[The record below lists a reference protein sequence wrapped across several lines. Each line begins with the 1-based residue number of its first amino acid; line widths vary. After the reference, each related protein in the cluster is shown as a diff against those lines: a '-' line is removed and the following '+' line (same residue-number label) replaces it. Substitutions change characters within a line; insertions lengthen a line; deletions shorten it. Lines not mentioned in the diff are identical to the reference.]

1 LNRFDEI
8 LESFSSRYGLKAGP
22 QVVPFGITY
31 LLEGSEGADESTLR
45 QDGFG
50 PEGDRELVES
60 ILDFSRLLL
69 EKCGNRSLYNSSDR
83 LNELLNTSSLSLL
96 HGTLRVA
103 LCLAQRYRDRLRS
116 GHFQLP
122 PLTSH
127 YNFDMDRI
135 EKLAQSIPKPHP
147 DSKKLLPTLPA
158 KTAKGKEKA
167 AHLTQRRTPS
177 IVDPN
182 DFRSLCGDPADVNKT
197 DKKEGDLE
205 SDRAEWEAW
214 AQVTVMFSTSVD
226 KKADTNAATESS
238 HQQDHNGLSSPT
250 PIRRQ
255 SSTGRSRLSR
265 LSTSEDMNGHLASP
279 AIHDQPARPPPD
291 RFSPPTSAIINSRL
305 EVVLASGLTSVPAPM
320 HYELLHKLRTAYGL
334 IHSSTT
340 RRQLLA
346 IRLLAVANLAYILP
360 DSQFQQKMFGQDR
373 ESGQRQQLVRQLVS
387 LLYTG
392 SDGDNQVPL
401 FVQSH
406 AFEALGA
413 LTKQKSMIN
422 DLTAGLSITA
432 NHGTLLYLVQKGLAD
447 LANDHDITDNVIG
460 DEWRDGLFS
469 LLKLTLDASPHATRN
484 SDAFA
489 SPALMTAYM
498 ELLQTHTEKAQRL
511 YVKVLEF
518 LESFTHHIK
527 DGLATLLNNK
537 TFEAVTDLL
546 NYLVSSALTLV
557 QDGHGFPSTYRT
569 PSIDYQIPYLHQQSI
584 RAILSF
590 INGVNG
596 HQGGPADR
604 VLRSLIDSH
613 KLLDAFRLV
622 VQNASTFGAH
632 TWSEVVKAMN
642 AFLHNEPTS
651 YTVIAEAG
659 LSKSFLQSITLKSTE
674 MPSAPNGVQLE
685 GSDPPTTTTAAEL
698 ASSDPAQ
705 TNEAGPESPS
715 SSPEIITSDVSH
727 APLGILPA
735 AEAISS
741 ASHAFGA
748 VCLTA
753 AGFELFKSSG
763 VLETFFDVFVSA
775 PHVKVMNDPN
785 LLAILGS
792 TFDELVRHHPGMRSD
807 VLSMVLVT
815 LSRVRTLCR
824 SMARDVGAGA
834 KLWISDGDNG
844 LAVAGGN
851 QSLLHEMLPQTAA
864 GAIPATSAPSEL
876 QLPNGKTLT
885 SYTSRDAGTIS
896 KTMMAEEKDENGL
909 TVADY
914 MTPIVGFL
922 MSFFENQP
930 LCSSFIDAGG
940 VEFVLDLAM
949 MPSLPFDFFRA
960 SAHIGTSHD
969 LAQVIHMMAET
980 KPHLVLP
987 SLVNRALWTCQ
998 NLEAFAQ
1005 NQPHDMSCYFGV
1017 LTSRPGETTELM
1029 ETESNDQIRQ
1039 NGTKLA
1045 KALTSIH
1052 FLTTILTETFESP
1065 IYGTRNPPPSLF
1077 TQVNL
1082 ADLYAQ
1088 LCTRLGK
1095 LAAACIREEIALQKN
1110 AQNSWLEATK
1120 PRDFETSN
1128 EEIDHILG
1136 LDRTQEP
1143 LSEPGELPAENAQ
1156 TSSLSV
1162 NPEVP
1167 SRLAAEDQGLAMDKK
1182 TPAFKNVVILR
1193 YLLTQLPSSIT
1204 QFFSL
1209 LGRSLLTKRRL
1220 EPHQKQNALMVAEAI
1235 SEGLIAQLDPGFLRS
1250 TERFQ
1255 NRKQFLETRFA
1266 YLGVVLVNLS
1276 HVILDM
1282 SPSTDFKQSITS
1294 VVFSFRNIGGLRLLK
1309 NIGEEFFDE
1318 LKSCEVS
1325 DDIFPSMAT
1334 ANSGLKVTLDIFE
1347 HLTSAKCVV
1356 ESAQSTLLKNQDR
1369 NKPPYFVPAQFL
1381 LELRMEALPLS
1392 RMIWESDYA
1401 DQASEAVIEKLV
1413 AILRHVLSG
1422 EQEEDAHKEGH
1433 DVPSRSTESSR
1444 KAQPSP
1450 SPRDLDMLIGQGL
1463 DEALVREALYRCN
1476 NSVVHAEEYCKAY
1489 ARDPTRQRN
1498 SIPDYEFD
1506 SKMPHAQRE
1515 LRQSDQA
1522 ESASSDQAT
1531 QTSST
1536 NNELLA
1542 GGALSH
1548 AMSIDS
1554 LLNENETLDSEEQQ
1568 IANDEKDGYRGPLAP
1583 SELPTYT
1590 VASIESERKLLR
1602 EDLTEQCL
1610 NILNKHHDV
1619 TFELSELILSATRK
1633 LNDDEANEFREA
1645 ASELVINS
1653 LISLQPDD
1661 VSQLEGNK
1669 VAAYSHLT
1677 ALLLQ
1682 DKEMYEAC
1690 LGELQDTFHDLLGFV
1705 KIPQAS
1711 PNQESSPWIGHV
1723 LLIFEKILSDDSE
1736 PRKIHWSPP
1745 TSIDAP
1751 LIAAPPSEKG
1761 EVLTQ
1766 EQKKQLFDAV
1776 LTVLPQIGKDKSL
1789 ALSVA
1794 RVLVILT
1801 RKREIA
1807 MLLGE
1812 KRNIQRLFVMV
1823 KQLANAVDDRLQ
1835 SALLLILRHVI
1846 EDDDTLRQIMR
1857 SEIVANFDNS
1867 RSSRQTDTST
1877 YVRQMYHLV
1886 LRSPEIFIEVTNEK
1900 LKLQRYDSHRGPQ
1913 SLVLKSEDEGKGEVR
1928 TVPATTDAT
1937 EPSQSTMPTT
1947 EANTESDKQDF
1958 NQDNKSRTA
1967 DIKAPVVEH
1976 PDGVIH
1982 FLLSELL
1989 SYKDIE
1995 DKETSD
2001 APNEA
2006 AGSDALD
2013 LDNMDSGNG
2022 NASDAA
2028 SDTGAAPVRPSGLHS
2043 RQTFKG
2049 EDHPIYIYRCFLLQC
2064 LTELLHSYNRTKV
2077 EFINFSRKA
2086 DPLAMTPSKPRSGVL
2101 NYLLNGLIPTG
2112 SLEPDDSSVS
2122 FRKRTITSD
2131 WAMKAVVALCSK
2143 TGESGL
2149 IPTSQRYS
2157 TYQRVA
2163 DNDDEPDLSFVRRF
2177 VLEHGLRAFK
2187 DANNSSETLQV
2198 KYARMLCLA
2207 DLFHKLLSKPSG
2219 PEGTSGSN
2227 NNSHKTLSKLMFEK
2241 NFIAV
2246 LTSSLAEIDLAFPGS
2261 KRVVKHI
2268 LKPLNELTETAYHL
2282 SVTSPGSIA
2291 SALGTSEEDVI
2302 SSASSVSDVEDEREE
2317 TPDLFRNSTL
2327 AMLEPNRQD
2336 DSSSES
2342 GEDDEEMY
2350 EGEYADDMEF
2360 EDGMPTVDP
2369 NDGEVVS
2376 DEDVDDE
2383 LHGAG
2388 PMEGLSGDVPMDIE
2402 LVMDDP
2408 HMDIDTDEDDDD
2420 GEDEEDEDEDDDDED
2435 DEDGED
2441 FIVGADDAIMA
2452 GEINGD
2458 NENDSLDDGE
2468 DDGEGEWDSEDEEE
2482 NEMDDADAEGVE
2494 EILDRAD
2501 AGAPGDEADE
2511 SGHDQLNN
2519 LLQILGEAPHDA
2531 GDRSTRPPAALL
2543 VQAGIDDD
2551 MPGDEDG
2558 DDEEGDDLDE
2568 NEDDMTYQTFNDMLN
2583 NDMLNDPD
2591 TPWPWDEAPP
2601 FLRGHGG
2608 HHRHIRTVPGQ
2619 MPSFM
2624 TRQITSHGMPMMPT
2638 IARSHRHAV
2647 AARATDDGTNP
2658 LLQRPGAR
2666 PIATNAIPTPSDF
2679 VHGFNPGFTA
2689 LFAPG
2694 SGHGGVID
2702 AIMEAVSR
2710 GDGRFDVTNHRHGQY
2725 DIRINA
2731 SPQQFREFLR
2741 PPHPSSFPRSSR
2753 EDPYRAVSFTASLTV
2768 TRWQEEAR
2776 LLYGNSHDHKSL
2788 NVITALLSVLIPPA
2802 IEEEKAR
2809 MKKAEEDRKR
2819 EEEERAERERQERQ
2833 EREEAE
2839 KKEEEAREAAAKAE
2853 AEAIAAAAAAAQ
2865 AREASESQDQPTES
2879 TDDGDAEPMQ
2889 DVQATGPGEV
2899 TITQTEDAPVEVA
2912 GEAGPSQPATR
2923 VYTTIRGR
2931 QLDITDLAIDAEF
2944 LEGLPEEIREEVI
2957 MTQYAERRH
2966 QAAEQGQ
2973 PSSEISAEFLDAL
2986 PEDIREELLQ
2996 QDAQD
3001 RRRREREATRR
3012 RTAEAGGPA
3021 RAEEMDAD
3029 SFMATLDPSLRRAI
3043 LAEQSDD
3050 ILQHLAPQYAAEA
3063 RAIISR
3069 EMQHYGRLPVGRD
3082 AREDRDAQEPS
3093 SAKEPRKQVVQ
3104 MVDKAGVATLMRL
3117 MFMPQQGSARQ
3128 NLYRVL
3134 QNVCGHRQTRTE
3146 VIGLLLSILKDGSAD
3161 VSAVERSLAALS
3173 LRAKTPITQKTPQ
3186 PLKRTLSLPSNAAG
3200 NDEMTPLMVV
3210 QQCLGALSSLT
3221 QYNVSVASVFIRE
3234 LESSSSMKSKSSRKG
3249 KGKETRAS
3257 KFALNDLIS
3266 LLDRKLITE
3275 NSSCMESLA
3284 ALLATVTQPLTW
3296 LLKKDKAIEAPKG
3309 QAAETGASA
3318 EDSVSQAQPESA
3330 TVQPTS
3336 NIEVVEVEPVSA
3348 EVPSP
3353 ETATANVDRASMPN
3367 RSAALVSASDTTNE
3381 AAAAGS
3387 DSKAVELAAGQE
3399 EDKVKKI
3406 YDLPEV
3412 PEYNLRLV
3420 VGILSARECNAKTFR
3435 DAVTTITNLSL
3446 IPNAREVFGKEL
3458 VSQAQILSQSIL
3470 ADLDELLLSIRDAK
3484 SGTDIQNIAT
3494 SKFSPATS
3502 DQVKLLR
3509 VLTALDYIFD
3519 PKRPEN
3525 KGKVENEGPN
3535 PSEILVS
3542 LYESPTFFPLWSKLS
3557 GCLSAM
3563 RERDSM
3569 VSAATILLPLIESLM
3584 LVCKNT
3590 SLKDAPIARHIR
3602 EQSATTPT
3610 IEAPNSLETLFFNFT
3625 TEHRKILNELVR
3637 QNSKLMSGSF
3647 SLLVKNPKV
3656 LEFDNKRSY
3665 FNRQVH
3671 ARREARHPQPPLQL
3685 SVRRDQVFLD
3695 SFKSLY
3701 FKSADE
3707 MKYGKLSIRFHGEEG
3722 VDAGG
3727 VTREWFQVL
3736 ARGMFNPNYALFT
3749 PVASDKTTFHP
3760 SRLSG
3765 VNQEHLMFFKFI
3777 GRIIGKAL
3785 YENRVL
3791 DCHFSRAVYKRILG
3805 KSISIKDME
3814 SLDLDYYKSLL
3825 WILENDI
3832 TDILTET
3839 FSLRS
3844 EDFGEDRIIDLIEN
3858 GRNIPVTEE
3867 NKQEYVQLV
3876 AEYRLTGSVNDQLEN
3891 FLKGFNDIIPAELIS
3906 IFNEQE
3912 LELLISGLPDIDV
3925 DDWKANTEYHNYAP
3939 SSPQIQWFWRLV
3951 VSALL
3956 YVSHDANFLSSA
3968 VTGFS
3973 SEERAKLLQFVTG
3986 TSKTP
3991 LNGFADLEGM
4001 NGITKFNI
4009 HKDYGNKDRLPSS
4022 HTCFNRTF

>member
-1 LNRFDEI
+1 MNRFDEI
-8 LESFSSRYGLKAGP
+8 LEIFNSRYGLNAGP
-22 QVVPFGITY
+22 QTKPLGISV
-31 LLEGSEGADESTLR
+31 LLEGSEGVDEDTLR
-45 QDGFG
+45 KFGFG

-83 LNELLNTSSLSLL
+83 LNDLLNTSSLPLL

-103 LCLAQRYRDRLRS
+103 LCLAQRYRERLRS
-116 GHFQLP
+116 GHFQHP

-135 EKLAQSIPKPHP
+135 EKLAQHIPKPLP
-147 DSKKLLPTLPA
+147 DSKKFLPTSPV

-167 AHLTQRRTPS
+167 ARLTRRRTS
-177 IVDPN
+177 SAVDPN
-182 DFRSLCGDPADVNKT
+182 DFRSLCGEPSDGSKAV
-197 DKKEGDLE
+197 KKDGNLE
-205 SDRAEWEAW
+205 SDHEEWEAW
-214 AQVTVMFSTSVD
+214 AQVTVTLSTSD
-226 KKADTNAATESS
+226 NKKPDADTITEPSN
-238 HQQDHNGLSSPT
+238 QQGQNGLSSPT
-250 PIRRQ
+250 PIRRL
-255 SSTGRSRLSR
+255 STTGRSRLSR
-265 LSTSEDMNGHLASP
+265 LSTSEDMDGQSEP
-279 AIHDQPARPPPD
+279 PITQGQHDRQPAD
-291 RFSPPTSAIINSRL
+291 RFSPPISAILNSPL
-305 EVVLASGLTSVPAPM
+305 EVVLASGMTSVPPSL

-334 IHSSTT
+334 VHSNTT

-346 IRLLAVANLAYILP
+346 IRLLAIANLAYVLP
-360 DSQFQQKMFGQDR
+360 DSQFQQKLFGQDR

-387 LLYTG
+387 LLYAG
-392 SDGDNQVPL
+392 SDSDNRVAL

-406 AFEALGA
+406 ALEALGA
-413 LTKQKSMIN
+413 LTKQKSMIS
-422 DLTAGLSITA
+422 DIVAGLSVTA
-432 NHGTLLYLVQKGLAD
+432 NHGTLLFLVQRGLED
-447 LANDHDITDNVIG
+447 LANDHNETDDAVG

-469 LLKLTLDASPHATRN
+469 LLKLTLDASPHTTRN

-489 SPALMTAYM
+489 SPALMTTYTQ
-498 ELLQTHTEKAQRL
+498 LLQTHTEKAQRL
-511 YVKVLEF
+511 YIKVLEF
-518 LESFTHHIK
+518 LEAFTHHVK

-537 TFEAVTDLL
+537 TFDAVTDLL
-546 NYLVSSALTLV
+546 NYLVSSALKLV
-557 QDGHGFPSTYRT
+557 QDGHDFPSAYRT

-584 RAILSF
+584 RAILTF

-622 VQNASTFGAH
+622 VENASTFGAH

-659 LSKSFLQSITLKSTE
+659 LSKSFLESITLKNTKI
-674 MPSAPNGVQLE
+674 PSAPDGIESNQ
-685 GSDPPTTTTAAEL
+685 SRPAATTATGL
-698 ASSDPAQ
+698 SSTDSER
-705 TNEAGPESPS
+705 TNDDEQGLS
-715 SSPEIITSDVSH
+715 SATPEIITSDVDHS
-727 APLGILPA
+727 PVGILPA
-735 AEAISS
+735 AEAISN
-741 ASHAFGA
+741 ASQAFGA

-763 VLETFFDVFVSA
+763 ALESFFGIFVSA

-815 LSRVRTLCR
+815 LARVRTLCM
-824 SMARDVGAGA
+824 SMAWNVGAGS
-834 KLWISDGDNG
+834 KLWIGGTGSG

-851 QSLLHEMLPQTAA
+851 QSLLHELLPQAA
-864 GAIPATSAPSEL
+864 TGALLTMSARLPLE
-876 QLPNGKTLT
+876 LPNGKTLT
-885 SYTSRDAGTIS
+885 PPTPLDRSTIS
-896 KTMMAEEKDENGL
+896 ETMIPEEKDENGL
-909 TVADY
+909 TAADY
-914 MTPIVGFL
+914 MAPIVGFL
-922 MSFFENQP
+922 MSFFENQS
-930 LCSSFIDAGG
+930 LCGSFIDSGG
-940 VEFVLDLAM
+940 AEFVLDLAT
-949 MPSLPFDFFRA
+949 MPSLPFDFFRTN
-960 SAHIGTSHD
+960 AHIGTSHD
-969 LAQVIHMMAET
+969 VAQVIHMMAET

-987 SLVNRALWTCQ
+987 SLVNRALWTCEH
-998 NLEAFAQ
+998 LEPFRQ
-1005 NQPHDMSCYFGV
+1005 NQPNDMSCYFGA
-1017 LTSRPGETTELM
+1017 LTRRSGETLELM
-1029 ETESNDQIRQ
+1029 ETESDDQVRQ

-1045 KALTSIH
+1045 KALTSLH
-1052 FLTTILTETFESP
+1052 FLTAILTETFESP
-1065 IYGTRNPPPSLF
+1065 IYSTRNPQPSMF
-1077 TQVNL
+1077 AHVNL

-1088 LCTRLGK
+1088 LCTKLGDIS
-1095 LAAACIREEIALQKN
+1095 AACIREEIALQKN
-1110 AQNSWLEATK
+1110 APKSWLETTK
-1120 PRDFETSN
+1120 PKVFETGN
-1128 EEIDHILG
+1128 EDVDQFLILG
-1136 LDRTQEP
+1136 GTEDPPPEP
-1143 LSEPGELPAENAQ
+1143 AEVPSENAQ
-1156 TSSLSV
+1156 ASSSST
-1162 NPEVP
+1162 NGEPQ
-1167 SRLAAEDQGLAMDKK
+1167 SRTTDEDQRLSTDRK
-1182 TPAFKNVVILR
+1182 TPAFKNVVVLR
-1193 YLLTQLPSSIT
+1193 YLLTQLPSSIR
-1204 QFFSL
+1204 QFFGL
-1209 LGRSLLTKRRL
+1209 LGRGLLTKRRL
-1220 EPHQKQNALMVAEAI
+1220 ELYQKQNALMVAEAI
-1235 SEGLIAQLDPGFLRS
+1235 SEGLVAQLDPRFLKFP
-1250 TERFQ
+1250 EQFQ
-1255 NRKQFLETRFA
+1255 TRKQFLETRFA

-1282 SPSTDFKQSITS
+1282 SPSADFKQCVTS
-1294 VVFSFRNIGGLRLLK
+1294 VVLSFRNIGGLRLLK
-1309 NIGEEFFDE
+1309 SIGEEFFDE

-1325 DDIFPSMAT
+1325 DDVFPSIAT

-1347 HLTSAKCVV
+1347 HLTSAKSVV

-1369 NKPPYFVPAQFL
+1369 TKPPYFVPAQFL
-1381 LELRMEALPLS
+1381 LELRMETLPLS

-1413 AILRHVLSG
+1413 AILRHILSG
-1422 EQEEDAHKEGH
+1422 EQEEDAHKERQ
-1433 DVPSRSTESSR
+1433 DVPSTSTEYSR
-1444 KAQPSP
+1444 KTQPSP
-1450 SPRDLDMLIGQGL
+1450 NSRDLEALIGQGV
-1463 DEALVREALYRCN
+1463 DERLVREALYRCN
-1476 NSVVHAEEYCKAY
+1476 NNATYAEEYCKAY
-1489 ARDPTRQRN
+1489 KRDPARPRN
-1498 SIPDYEFD
+1498 PIPEYEVD
-1506 SKMPHAQRE
+1506 SKTPRAQRAPGN
-1515 LRQSDQA
+1515 SDQA
-1522 ESASSDQAT
+1522 EPTSSDQVA
-1531 QTSST
+1531 QTPSS
-1536 NNELLA
+1536 NNDALA
-1542 GGALSH
+1542 GSVLSH

-1554 LLNENETLDSEEQQ
+1554 LLNENETPDSEEQQ
-1568 IANDEKDGYRGPLAP
+1568 VANGATVGHRSTSTPND
-1583 SELPTYT
+1583 LPRYT
-1590 VASIESERKLLR
+1590 VESIEAERKLLR
-1602 EDLTEQCL
+1602 ENLTEQCL

-1633 LNDDEANEFREA
+1633 LDDDGAAEFRDT

-1653 LISLQPDD
+1653 LISLQTDD
-1661 VSQLEGNK
+1661 VSQLDGKK

-1682 DKEMYEAC
+1682 DTEMYEAC
-1690 LGELQDTFHDLLGFV
+1690 LGELQETFHDLLGFV

-1723 LLIFEKILSDDSE
+1723 LLIFEKMLSDDAE
-1736 PRKIHWSPP
+1736 PRKINWSPP
-1745 TSIDAP
+1745 SSIDAP
-1751 LIAAPPSEKG
+1751 LTAAPSPEKG
-1761 EVLTQ
+1761 EVLSS
-1766 EQKKQLFDAV
+1766 EQKRQLFDAV
-1776 LTVLPQIGKDKSL
+1776 LTILPQIGKDKSL
-1789 ALSVA
+1789 ALSAA

-1807 MLLGE
+1807 VLLGE
-1812 KRNIQRLFVMV
+1812 KRNIQRLFVMI

-1835 SALLLILRHVI
+1835 SALLLILRHII
-1846 EDDDTLRQIMR
+1846 EDDDTVRQIMR
-1857 SEIVANFDNS
+1857 SEILANFDNS
-1867 RSSRQTDTST
+1867 RNSRQSDTNT
-1877 YVRQMYHLV
+1877 YVRSMYHLA

-1900 LKLQRYDSHRGPQ
+1900 LKLQRYDPHRGPQ
-1913 SLVLKSEDEGKGEVR
+1913 ILVLKSEDEGDDEVR
-1928 TVPATTDAT
+1928 SVSGTNDAT
-1937 EPSQSTMPTT
+1937 EPVQLAMPTT
-1947 EANTESDKQDF
+1947 EANDESDKLDA
-1958 NQDNKSRTA
+1958 NQDNKSKTT
-1967 DIKAPVVEH
+1967 DMKKPIVEH

-1989 SYKDIE
+1989 SYKETE

-2001 APNEA
+2001 APNET

-2013 LDNMDSGNG
+2013 VDNNMDLGNG

-2028 SDTGAAPVRPSGLHS
+2028 SDFGATPARPSGLHS
-2043 RQTFKG
+2043 RQPFKG

-2122 FRKRTITSD
+2122 FRKRTITSE
-2131 WAMKAVVALCSK
+2131 WAMKVIVALCSK

-2149 IPTSQRYS
+2149 IPASQRYS
-2157 TYQRVA
+2157 AYQRVA

-2177 VLEHGLRAFK
+2177 VLEHALRAFK
-2187 DANNSSETLQV
+2187 EANNSSETLQV

-2219 PEGTSGSN
+2219 PEGAPGSN

-2241 NFIAV
+2241 NFIAA
-2246 LTSSLAEIDLAFPGS
+2246 LTSSLAEIDLAYPGS

-2282 SVTSPGSIA
+2282 SVTSPVSIT

-2302 SSASSVSDVEDEREE
+2302 SSASSVSDVEDGREE
-2317 TPDLFRNSTL
+2317 TPDLFRNSAL
-2327 AMLEPNRQD
+2327 AMLEPNRHE

-2342 GEDDEEMY
+2342 GEDDDEMY

-2360 EDGMPTVDP
+2360 EEGMPTVDP

-2376 DEDVDDE
+2376 DEDVEDE

-2408 HMDIDTDEDDDD
+2408 GMDIDTDEDDDD
-2420 GEDEEDEDEDDDDED
+2420 EEDEEDEDDDEEDDDDE

-2441 FIVGADDAIMA
+2441 FIVGADDAME

-2458 NENDSLDDGE
+2458 NENDSLDEGD
-2468 DDGEGEWDSEDEEE
+2468 DDGEGEWHSEDDEE
-2482 NEMDDADAEGVE
+2482 NGIDDADVEGVE

-2501 AGAPGDEADE
+2501 VVAPVDDVDG

-2531 GDRSTRPPAALL
+2531 GDRTNRPPGGLL

-2551 MPGDEDG
+2551 MAGNDEG

-2568 NEDDMTYQTFNDMLN
+2568 NEEEDMTYSFNDMLS

-2591 TPWPWDEAPP
+2591 TPWPWDEAPA
-2601 FLRGHGG
+2601 FLRG
-2608 HHRHIRTVPGQ
+2608 HHRHIRTVAGQ
-2619 MPSFM
+2619 MPSFV
-2624 TRQITSHGMPMMPT
+2624 TRQITSHGMPMIPA
-2638 IARSHRHAV
+2638 IARSHRHTV
-2647 AARATDDGTNP
+2647 PPRATDDGTNP

-2666 PIATNAIPTPSDF
+2666 PTATNAIPTPSDF

-2710 GDGRFDVTNHRHGQY
+2710 GEGRFDVTNHRHGQY

-2753 EDPYRAVSFTASLTV
+2753 DDPYRAVSFTPSLTV
-2768 TRWQEEAR
+2768 TRWQEEVR
-2776 LLYGNSHDHKSL
+2776 LLFGNSHDQKSL
-2788 NVITALLSVLIPPA
+2788 YIVPALLSVLIPPA

-2809 MKKAEEDRKR
+2809 IRKAEEERKR
-2819 EEEERAERERQERQ
+2819 EEEERAERERLERL

-2839 KKEEEAREAAAKAE
+2839 KKQKEEEAREAAAKAE
-2853 AEAIAAAAAAAQ
+2853 AEAVAAAAAAQ
-2865 AREASESQDQPTES
+2865 AREASQSQEQPHDS
-2879 TDDGDAEPMQ
+2879 TDDAEPMQ

-2899 TITQTEDAPVEVA
+2899 TTAQSADAPAEA
-2912 GEAGPSQPATR
+2912 ASEAGPSQPAAR

-3001 RRRREREATRR
+3001 RRRREREAARR

-3043 LAEQSDD
+3043 LAEQTDEV
-3050 ILQHLAPQYAAEA
+3050 LQHLGPQFANEA
-3063 RAIISR
+3063 RAMISR
-3069 EMQHYGRLPVGRD
+3069 DLHHYGRLPVGRE
-3082 AREDRDAQEPS
+3082 AREDRDAEEP

-3104 MVDKAGVATLMRL
+3104 MVDTAGVATLMRL
-3117 MFMPQQGSARQ
+3117 MFMSLQGSARQ

-3134 QNVCGHRQTRTE
+3134 QSICGHRQTRTE
-3146 VIGLLLSILKDGSAD
+3146 VITFLLSILKDGSTD
-3161 VSAVERSLAALS
+3161 VSAVERSLAHLS
-3173 LRAKTPITQKTPQ
+3173 LRAKTSATQKTPQ
-3186 PLKRTLSLPSNAAG
+3186 PLKQSLPLPSNGAG

-3221 QYNVSVASVFIRE
+3221 QYNIHVASIFLKEI
-3234 LESSSSMKSKSSRKG
+3234 ESSSSIKSKSSRKG
-3249 KGKETRAS
+3249 KAKETRVS

-3275 NSSCMESLA
+3275 NSNCMESLA

-3296 LLKKDKAIEAPKG
+3296 LLRKDKAIEGPKA
-3309 QAAETGASA
+3309 QAAEADASA
-3318 EDSVSQAQPESA
+3318 VAGTSQAELESGM
-3330 TVQPTS
+3330 VQPTP
-3336 NIEVVEVEPVSA
+3336 NVEVVEVEPVSP
-3348 EVPSP
+3348 EVPSM
-3353 ETATANVDRASMPN
+3353 ETATTTADTSSVPN
-3367 RSAALVSASDTTNE
+3367 GTAAPSSASEANNE
-3381 AAAAGS
+3381 AAAAATP
-3387 DSKAVELAAGQE
+3387 DSKAVEPATGQE
-3399 EDKVKKI
+3399 VDKAKRLF
-3406 YDLPEV
+3406 DPPEV
-3412 PEYNLRLV
+3412 PDYNLRLV
-3420 VGILSARECNAKTFR
+3420 VGILSAQECNAKTFR
-3435 DAVTTITNLSL
+3435 DAVTTITNLSI
-3446 IPNAREVFGKEL
+3446 IPGAREVFGKEL

-3470 ADLDELLLSIRDAK
+3470 ADLDELLPNIRDAK
-3484 SGTDIQNIAT
+3484 SGTDIQNVAIT
-3494 SKFSPATS
+3494 RFSPASS
-3502 DQVKLLR
+3502 DQAKLLR

-3525 KGKVENEGPN
+3525 KGKVETEGSN
-3535 PSEILVS
+3535 SSEILTS

-3557 GCLSAM
+3557 ACLSAM
-3563 RERDSM
+3563 RERDTM
-3569 VSAATILLPLIESLM
+3569 ASAATILLPLIESLM

-3590 SLKDAPIARHIR
+3590 SLKDAPMARHIR
-3602 EQSATTPT
+3602 EQSVTTPT
-3610 IEAPNSLETLFFNFT
+3610 TEAPNSLETLFFNFT

-3665 FNRQVH
+3665 FTRQVH
-3671 ARREARHPQPPLQL
+3671 SRREVRQPQPPLQL
-3685 SVRRDQVFLD
+3685 SVRRDQVFMD
-3695 SFKSLY
+3695 SFRSLY
-3701 FKSADE
+3701 FKTADE

-3832 TDILTET
+3832 TDIIT
-3839 FSLRS
+3839 
-3844 EDFGEDRIIDLIEN
+3844 
-3858 GRNIPVTEE
+3858 
-3867 NKQEYVQLV
+3867 
-3876 AEYRLTGSVNDQLEN
+3876 EN
-3891 FLKGFNDIIPAELIS
+3891 FS
-3906 IFNEQE
+3906 V
-3912 LELLISGLPDIDV
+3912 GL
-3925 DDWKANTEYHNYAP
+3925 AFQ
-3939 SSPQIQWFWRLV
+3939 SL
-3951 VSALL
+3951 
-3956 YVSHDANFLSSA
+3956 
-3968 VTGFS
+3968 
-3973 SEERAKLLQFVTG
+3973 
-3986 TSKTP
+3986 
-3991 LNGFADLEGM
+3991 
-4001 NGITKFNI
+4001 
-4009 HKDYGNKDRLPSS
+4009 
-4022 HTCFNRTF
+4022 